1 MTSPLPWHIL
11 LYYLLLIFVP
21 NISETVA
28 NIFITISGLFIA
40 HMGMDFTEYLNNYRL
55 IMAAKL
61 LKSSDESIL
70 MLAGS
75 VVLTACL
82 ILIVFL
88 KENMVFHRNLQKS
101 IEAVESHS

>member
-1 MTSPLPWHIL
+1 
-11 LYYLLLIFVP
+11 
-21 NISETVA
+21 
-28 NIFITISGLFIA
+28 
-40 HMGMDFTEYLNNYRL
+40 
-55 IMAAKL
+55 MAAKL

-88 KENMVFHRNLQKS
+88 KKIWCFTRNLQKS